1 MSKWTQRWARAGQSP
16 RLFSLLVMPFDV
28 LSAILTGVCHHLP
41 EAQSYDHDGDNPERV
56 KGETDKANNGAL

>member
-1 MSKWTQRWARAGQSP
+1 
-16 RLFSLLVMPFDV
+16 MPFDV
-28 LSAILTGVCHHLP
+28 LSAILTGVCHHVP